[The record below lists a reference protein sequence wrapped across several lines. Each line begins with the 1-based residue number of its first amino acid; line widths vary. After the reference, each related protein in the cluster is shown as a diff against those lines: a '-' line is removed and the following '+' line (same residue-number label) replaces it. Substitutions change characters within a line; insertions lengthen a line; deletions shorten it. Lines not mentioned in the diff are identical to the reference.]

1 MMLASSGTFL
11 VLAMVLVLY
20 RDPTSLSSHGTPLQ
34 EVAGTGGGARLVSRV
49 RTQCKVPRPRQYEPL
64 DEGPSASARRR
75 ADQVAAG
82 FLSNITNPKVLVGS
96 LAVLP
101 QFLGADAGLP
111 VLLAYALSHAAL
123 SLAYLTLLV
132 VGMSR
137 ARRLPSR
144 RRVRRLLDAM
154 TGVALLGFGT
164 RLLPN
169 ADYAATVPVR
179 TVRPCS
185 SGIRPLRR

>member
-1 MMLASSGTFL
+1 
-11 VLAMVLVLY
+11 
-20 RDPTSLSSHGTPLQ
+20 
-34 EVAGTGGGARLVSRV
+34 
-49 RTQCKVPRPRQYEPL
+49 
-64 DEGPSASARRR
+64 
-75 ADQVAAG
+75 VAAG
-82 FLSNITNPKVLVGS
+82 FLSNITNPKVLVGY

-111 VLLAYALSHAAL
+111 VLLAYALSHTAL

-164 RLLPN
+164 RLPPN

-179 TVRPCS
+179 TARPS
-185 SGIRPLRR
+185 SCGTGRVSR

>member
-1 MMLASSGTFL
+1 MQ
-11 VLAMVLVLY
+11 
-20 RDPTSLSSHGTPLQ
+20 DW
-34 EVAGTGGGARLVSRV
+34 
-49 RTQCKVPRPRQYEPL
+49 
-64 DEGPSASARRR
+64 
-75 ADQVAAG
+75 
-82 FLSNITNPKVLVGS
+82 
-96 LAVLP
+96 
-101 QFLGADAGLP
+101 P
-111 VLLAYALSHAAL
+111 VLLAYALSHNAL

-179 TVRPCS
+179 TARPSS
-185 SGIRPLRR
+185 SGIRPLHR

>member
-1 MMLASSGTFL
+1 M
-11 VLAMVLVLY
+11 
-20 RDPTSLSSHGTPLQ
+20 
-34 EVAGTGGGARLVSRV
+34 SRV

-82 FLSNITNPKVLVGS
+82 FLSNITNPKVLVFY

-123 SLAYLTLLV
+123 SLVTSRCSLLACP
-132 VGMSR
+132 GR
-137 ARRLPSR
+137 
-144 RRVRRLLDAM
+144 
-154 TGVALLGFGT
+154 GGC
-164 RLLPN
+164 
-169 ADYAATVPVR
+169 
-179 TVRPCS
+179 RPDGASAGC
-185 SGIRPLRR
+185 

>member
-1 MMLASSGTFL
+1 
-11 VLAMVLVLY
+11 MVERGWCQEFERSARY
-20 RDPTSLSSHGTPLQ
+20 RGHGSTNPSTRGPQ
-34 EVAGTGGGARLVSRV
+34 
-49 RTQCKVPRPRQYEPL
+49 RQP
-64 DEGPSASARRR
+64 RRR
-75 ADQVAAG
+75 ANQVAAG
-82 FLSNITNPKVLVGS
+82 FLSNITNPKVLVGY

-154 TGVALLGFGT
+154 TAVALLRFGT

-169 ADYAATVPVR
+169 ADYAATVAVR
-179 TVRPCS
+179 TARPS
-185 SGIRPLRR
+185 SSRIRPLQLKGPLVALA